1 MKNIIKINEVDNVC
15 VALEPLKV
23 GDMIEVDGQC
33 IQILEPIPTGHKVCI
48 KPIDN
53 LVIKYGFEIGA
64 VTSPVK
70 PGQLISEVNLHSNLE
85 QKKEWV
91 YEKFVA
97 EKLTDISREMKI
109 KGYERVNGEIGI
121 RNDIWVIPTVGCVN
135 QIIKKYLKK
144 HEDVK
149 LYSHPYGCSQSGDDG
164 LNTLASLVAMINH
177 PNAGGVVVIG
187 LGCENTQIS
196 MVKEK
201 VGENPRVRYITLQ
214 EVSDEQQAIDDAIKN
229 LKELTARDQL
239 VDVKPSKLKI
249 GVECGGSDAL
259 SGITANPLVGRFSE
273 HLVIQE
279 QGSVVITEIPE
290 FFGAEQ
296 CALNLCDS
304 EENYQKLNDLFVS
317 YRTYYEQNNIEVYAN
332 PSPGNKKGGI
342 STLEE
347 KSLGC
352 VNKIGNL
359 PIIDVE
365 SYAKPIKKKGV
376 TVISSPGNDLVATT
390 ALGLAGC
397 HIVLFT
403 TGRGTPF
410 GGFVPTIKISTN
422 TDLAKRKKSWIDFDA
437 GRVLTEDADNV
448 LNELYT
454 YIEQV
459 CNGKLTKNEENE
471 SFDIAIFKTGVTL

>member
-1 MKNIIKINEVDNVC
+1 MKNIVKINDLDNVI
-15 VALEPLKV
+15 VALEELAI
-23 GDMIEVDGQC
+23 GDVIEVSGKSIEIKD
-33 IQILEPIPTGHKVCI
+33 EIPTGHKVAI
-48 KPIDN
+48 TTITDI
-53 LVIKYGFEIGA
+53 VIKYGFEIGS
-64 VTSPVK
+64 VINPVEV
-70 PGQLISEVNLHSNLE
+70 GHLINEKNLQSNLE
-85 QKKEWV
+85 HKKEWI
-91 YEKFVA
+91 YDKFVA
-97 EKLTDISREMKI
+97 EKFTNINRKMKI
-109 KGYERVNGEIGI
+109 MGYPRSNGEFGI

-135 QIIKKYLKK
+135 QIVKKYLKK
-144 HEDVK
+144 HDDVR
-149 LYSHPYGCSQSGDDG
+149 LYTHPYGCSQSGDDG
-164 LNTLASLVAMINH
+164 VNTLNALIQMINH
-177 PNAGGVVVIG
+177 PNAGGVVVVG

-196 MVKEK
+196 MVQEK
-201 VGENPRVRYITLQ
+201 VGSNSRVRYVTLQ
-214 EVSDEQQAIDDAIKN
+214 DVDNEQLAIDNAIAE
-229 LKELTARDQL
+229 LKCITSEDKL
-239 VDVKPSKLKI
+239 VPVDSSKLKI

-273 HLVIQE
+273 QLVNAENASI
-279 QGSVVITEIPE
+279 VITEIPE

-296 CALNLCDS
+296 CALNLCANQ
-304 EENYQKLNDLFVS
+304 EIYERLEKMFIS
-317 YRTYYEQNNIEVYAN
+317 YREYYEQNKIEVYAN

-359 PIIDVE
+359 PILDVKDYAQTIDHH
-365 SYAKPIKKKGV
+365 GV

-422 TDLAKRKKSWIDFDA
+422 TSLAARKKSWIDFDA
-437 GRVLTEDADNV
+437 GRILNEDADIV
-448 LNELYT
+448 LNQFYT
-454 YIEQV
+454 YIEDV